1 MKAKQLRFLEF
12 ENPLF
17 QEAAMSAFTGL
28 KYQEKGNFEEAKK
41 YIQEGISK
49 LNSLT
54 INGGSEQRKKAMFFR
69 NLFQDFNKDCLT
81 QEENEKTAKSNNFT
95 QTLLLK
101 DKQFLEES
109 DNNFMNLL
117 NQSKNIKTNI
127 PDEVLNFIIKIF
139 NFFYKIGDKGF
150 FLTKNIFI
158 KNEIMRQKN
167 ARIFFLH
174 QKYDVIETINKRMEE
189 LMILAKQDAIS
200 GENIEE
206 FINYLIDVQNWFS
219 NEIRYIPPCR
229 YMKNQNNNIEN
240 NRRKELY
247 KKFNDIKM
255 RVQNEEIDEKLIS
268 QKDYIQVFIKVFKN
282 FNDLK
287 FVFEPKFYKPEYLK
301 TINLKKKEICDI
313 FYNTIIK
320 WFINDILDMTKKYIN
335 MTTLSFEKNLSY
347 K

>member
-17 QEAAMSAFTGL
+17 QEAALSAFTGIKL
-28 KYQEKGNFEEAKK
+28 QEKGNFEEAKK
-41 YIQEGISK
+41 HIQEGISK

-81 QEENEKTAKSNNFT
+81 QEENEKTAKNNNFT
-95 QTLLLK
+95 QSLLLK

-117 NQSKNIKTNI
+117 SQSKNIKTNI
-127 PDEVLNFIIKIF
+127 PDEILNFIIKIF

-150 FLTKNIFI
+150 FLTQNVFI

-167 ARIFFLH
+167 ARINLLH
-174 QKYDVIETINKRMEE
+174 QKYNVIETINKRLDE
-189 LMILAKQDAIS
+189 LNILTKQEAIS

-206 FINYLIDVQNWFS
+206 FVNYLIDVQNWFS
-219 NEIRYIPPCR
+219 SQLKYIPACR
-229 YMKNQNNNIEN
+229 YRKNQNNIIEN

-247 KKFNDIKM
+247 KKFEDIKL
-255 RVQNEEIDEKLIS
+255 RVENEEIDERLIS

-287 FVFEPKFYKPEYLK
+287 SVFDPKFFKPDYSK

-320 WFINDILDMTKKYIN
+320 WFMNDILDMTKKYIN
-335 MTTLSFEKNLSY
+335 MNILSFEKNLSH